1 MKREMLS
8 ENKSIRKHGTAS
20 CYLLPGLAAA
30 VSVLV
35 DTSPMASHS
44 ASPAQRLPAR
54 GNTTFIR
61 GTGTSRRVTNAPVPL
76 LPSLCALPL
85 LRAQLWQL
93 PPQDPS
99 RRAAWP
105 RSPGAQR
112 ALTVVKHGA
121 CREGELRV
129 VFCLAGVQSSR
140 LPQWRAAERKHLLTL
155 KPHSGQYT
163 KAAPSC
169 SLGGPRAPALQGSK
183 VAAGRSKKDPV
194 EVKLSSESSR
204 PGAGVRGGLAMLRG
218 SPRGGEGCR
227 AGAEWRRAAGAIS
240 DLLQTRPGSCQSPA
254 LPESSL
260 SNFRRRN

>member
-1 MKREMLS
+1 MLS
-8 ENKSIRKHGTAS
+8 ENESVRKHGTAS
-20 CYLLPGLAAA
+20 CSLLPRLAAA

-35 DTSPMASHS
+35 DTSPMASRS

-61 GTGTSRRVTNAPVPL
+61 GTRTSQHVTNAPVPP

-85 LRAQLWQL
+85 LGAQLWQ
-93 PPQDPS
+93 PAPRDPS
-99 RRAAWP
+99 PRAAWP

-155 KPHSGQYT
+155 KLHSGQYI

-169 SLGGPRAPALQGSK
+169 SLWGPWAPALEGSK
-183 VAAGRSKKDPV
+183 VATGRSKKDPV

-204 PGAGVRGGLAMLRG
+204 PRAGGVRGGLAMLHG
-218 SPRGGEGCR
+218 SLRGGEGCR

-254 LPESSL
+254 PPESSL
-260 SNFRRRN
+260 SNFRRKN